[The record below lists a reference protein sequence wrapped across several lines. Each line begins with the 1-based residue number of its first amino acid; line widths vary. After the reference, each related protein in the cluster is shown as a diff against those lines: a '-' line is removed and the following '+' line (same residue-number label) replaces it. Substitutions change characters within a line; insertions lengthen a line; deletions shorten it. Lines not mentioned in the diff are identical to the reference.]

1 MENQENKNQELAITE
16 EQGKL
21 EQEKEAKKTAA
32 TLTKDRPVFA
42 TLYPIKGS
50 NISLE
55 TGKQAYSKPVE
66 IKIPIDPLNKT
77 DKTVDVIINGYRW
90 TIERGK
96 DVKVPRAVKEILSD
110 AQYI

>member
-1 MENQENKNQELAITE
+1 MENQENKNQELVITE

-32 TLTKDRPVFA
+32 TLKKD
-42 TLYPIKGS
+42 L
-50 NISLE
+50 
-55 TGKQAYSKPVE
+55 VE

>member
-21 EQEKEAKKTAA
+21 EQEKEAKKTAV
-32 TLTKDRPVFA
+32 TLKKD
-42 TLYPIKGS
+42 L
-50 NISLE
+50 
-55 TGKQAYSKPVE
+55 VE

>member
-32 TLTKDRPVFA
+32 TLKKD
-42 TLYPIKGS
+42 L
-50 NISLE
+50 
-55 TGKQAYSKPVE
+55 VE

-110 AQYI
+110 AQYN

>member
-1 MENQENKNQELAITE
+1 MANQENNNQKVVKTE
-16 EQGKL
+16 EQSKI
-21 EQEKEAKKTAA
+21 EQEKEAKKTAE
-32 TLTKDRPVFA
+32 TLKKD
-42 TLYPIKGS
+42 L
-50 NISLE
+50 
-55 TGKQAYSKPVE
+55 VE

-96 DVKVPRAVKEILSD
+96 EVKVPRAVKELLTD

>member
-32 TLTKDRPVFA
+32 TLKKDLVD
-42 TLYPIKGS
+42 
-50 NISLE
+50 
-55 TGKQAYSKPVE
+55 

-77 DKTVDVIINGYRW
+77 DRTVDVIINGYRW
-90 TIERGK
+90 TIQRGK
-96 DVKVPRAVKEILSD
+96 EVKVPRAVKELLTN